1 MDIEIE
7 PPDVDPQVDNILHHS
22 SWPIIFF
29 SHRDG
34 VTIEELAEA
43 YRTTPRVIRVMLRRW
58 QQKLVKMKLA
68 PLSGRA

>member
-1 MDIEIE
+1 MDIEVE
-7 PPDVDPQVDNILHHS
+7 PAAADEQIDNVLHHT
-22 SWPIIFF
+22 SWPIIYF

-43 YRTTPRVIRVMLRRW
+43 YRTSPRVIRVMLRRW

-68 PLSGRA
+68 PSSGRA